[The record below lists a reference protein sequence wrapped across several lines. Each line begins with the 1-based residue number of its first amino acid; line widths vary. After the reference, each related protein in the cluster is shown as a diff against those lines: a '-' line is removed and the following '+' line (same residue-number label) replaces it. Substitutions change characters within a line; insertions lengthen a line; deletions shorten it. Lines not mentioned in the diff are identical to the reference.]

1 MSDFMMA
8 YVTCSSK
15 DKAEKI
21 LRALLEE
28 RLVACGNIS
37 LPVTSYFHWKGVIES
52 SEEVMLILKT
62 KASLFKAA
70 EEKIAALHSYE
81 VPCILGFEIN
91 QVHEPYKRWMEEEV
105 S

>member
-1 MSDFMMA
+1 MSEFMMT

-15 DKAEKI
+15 DEAEKI
-21 LRALLEE
+21 LRTLLEE

-37 LPVTSYFHWKGVIES
+37 SPVTSYYHWKGAIES
-52 SEEVMLILKT
+52 SEEVVLILKT
-62 KASLFKAA
+62 KTALFKPV
-70 EEKIAALHSYE
+70 EERIAALHSYE

-91 QVHEPYKRWMEEEV
+91 QIHESYKRWMEEEV

>member
-15 DKAEKI
+15 DEAKKI
-21 LRALLEE
+21 LLALLEE

-37 LPVTSYFHWKGVIES
+37 SPVTSYYHWKGTIES
-52 SEEVMLILKT
+52 SEEVVLILKT

-70 EEKIAALHSYE
+70 KEKIAELHSYE

-91 QVHEPYKRWMEEEV
+91 QIHESYKRWMEEEV